1 MFTKENDTWLAN
13 VSYVN
18 ERYSPYYPEE
28 QGIFVLDL
36 DRNTKEPVFDK

>member
-18 ERYSPYYPEE
+18 EGYSPYYPEE